1 MQRGLVT
8 MPRCD
13 NPDYV
18 RENMEIFN
26 FQLTPQEMEIISGLN
41 KNQRTNAKNDP
52 DNFPW

>member
-18 RENMEIFN
+18 RENMEIFD

-41 KNQRTNAKNDP
+41 KNQRINAKNDP